1 MRKNSPEPV
10 HTLQGEC
17 PEPVFELIS
26 AQFQPSA
33 QSGWESIR
41 TGSAA
46 KVFLH
51 REYAVKLF
59 PALKGSQKTP
69 LISVFTDPVR
79 RILKKEQRLRS
90 AGFNVPETIALLRLG
105 DQPLLV
111 TERVQSPT
119 LLSLLKDELSFR
131 QKQQLVNDLADLIAR
146 FHDEGFTHGDLNAY
160 NLLCSE
166 SPDGHWSFTLMDNEQ
181 GKRWWLL
188 AKSRALKDLSQLNYL
203 EPGLL
208 SQCRR
213 LAFLQTYLNQRKRL
227 TKGEWREWWHALN
240 TLYQTRKKRKQ
251 HKQQA

>member
-1 MRKNSPEPV
+1 MRKSSPEPV
-10 HTLQGEC
+10 QTLQGEC
-17 PEPVFELIS
+17 PEPVFELIR

-59 PALKGSQKTP
+59 PALKGTQKTP

-111 TERVQSPT
+111 TERVKAPT
-119 LLSLLKDELSFR
+119 LLSTLKGALNFR
-131 QKQQLVNDLADLIAR
+131 QKRHLVKDLADLIAR

-166 SPDGHWSFTLMDNEQ
+166 STDGHWSFTLMDNEQ
-181 GKRWWLL
+181 GKRWWFL

-208 SQCRR
+208 SRGRR
-213 LAFLQTYLNQRKRL
+213 LVFLRRYLSSRVRGDG
-227 TKGEWREWWHALN
+227 THWRDWYLSLFD
-240 TLYQTRKKRKQ
+240 LYQKRRARKK
-251 HKQQA
+251 AISG